1 MGGPADWLTL
11 APTNAPNTTYLQYV
25 YVGAGVFDRTW
36 TTAMPATPGT
46 YEFRLFL
53 NGGYTRGA
61 TSPPIT
67 VVPGP
72 NPVPALTSTL
82 PVSAPAGAAALSM
95 TVNGTGFVASS
106 IVRWNGAD
114 RVTTFVSSTQLR
126 AAISAADL
134 AVPGTAQITVF
145 NPAPGGGL
153 SPSRPFSIVSSSPT
167 LSVSATTA
175 QPGGSVTVTLTDGF
189 GGTWDWLALSA
200 AGSPD
205 SSYLK
210 WTYVGAGVTT
220 RTWTVTMPTTPGP
233 ISSGL
238 SSTTV
243 PRRSRPVRQ

>member
-1 MGGPADWLTL
+1 MTATLTGGMGGPADWLTL

-82 PVSAPAGAAALSM
+82 PVSAPAGAAALSL
-95 TVNGTGFVASS
+95 TVNGSGFVASS

-134 AVPGTAQITVF
+134 AAPGTAQMSVF

-153 SPSRPFSIVSSSPT
+153 SPSRPFSIVA
-167 LSVSATTA
+167 V
-175 QPGGSVTVTLTDGF
+175 
-189 GGTWDWLALSA
+189 LAHAERERHDRA
-200 AGSPD
+200 AGGQRHRHAD
-205 SSYLK
+205 RRVRRNLGLAGA
-210 WTYVGAGVTT
+210 VGGRIA
-220 RTWTVTMPTTPGP
+220 
-233 ISSGL
+233 
-238 SSTTV
+238 
-243 PRRSRPVRQ
+243 